1 MAKVDPDVPLVLP
14 LLDRLIDEDPSSP
27 ADKPLGRGAY
37 LERLRASVRRDLEGL
52 LNTRRRVISWAA
64 ELSELDTSSLNY
76 GVIDITSANLATED
90 QRERFRV
97 ELERTIRR
105 FEPRFHTL
113 RVILLENAQGLDR
126 TLRFRIE
133 ATLHASP
140 APEPVVYD
148 SMLDPAARL
157 FRVIARDDA

>member
-1 MAKVDPDVPLVLP
+1 MPKADPDVPLVLP
-14 LLDRLIDEDPSSP
+14 LLDRLIDDDPASP
-27 ADKPLGRGAY
+27 ADRPLGRGAY

-52 LNTRRRVISWAA
+52 LNTRRRVVSWPSALTDL
-64 ELSELDTSSLNY
+64 ETSAVNY

-90 QRERFRV
+90 QRDRFRAD
-97 ELERTIRR
+97 LERIIRR

-113 RVILLENAQGLDR
+113 RVLLLENAQGLDR
-126 TLRFRIE
+126 SLRFRIE
-133 ATLHASP
+133 ATLHAHP

-148 SMLDPAARL
+148 SVLDPAARV

>member
-1 MAKVDPDVPLVLP
+1 MAQADPEVPLVLP
-14 LLDRLIDEDPSSP
+14 LLDRLIDEDPASP
-27 ADKPLGRGAY
+27 ADRPLRRGAY
-37 LERLRASVRRDLEGL
+37 LDRLRASVRRDLEGL
-52 LNTRRRVISWAA
+52 LNTRRRMVSWVPA
-64 ELSELDTSSLNY
+64 LSDLETSAVNY

-90 QRERFRV
+90 QRERFRA

-126 TLRFRIE
+126 TVRFRIE
-133 ATLHASP
+133 ATLHATP

-148 SMLDPAARL
+148 SVLDPAARV